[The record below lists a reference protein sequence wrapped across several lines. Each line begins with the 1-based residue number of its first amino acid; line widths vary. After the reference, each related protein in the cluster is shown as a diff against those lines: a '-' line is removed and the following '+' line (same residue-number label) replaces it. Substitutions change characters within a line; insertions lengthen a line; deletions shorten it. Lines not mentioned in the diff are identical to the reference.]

1 MPRFAYV
8 ALDKGGSEKTG
19 TLEMGSQ
26 NEAIAR
32 LKEMGLYPTSVTEE
46 KVEVDKDGKK
56 VVGKKRRRPDLRLSS
71 RRSRPMSFAPL
82 HASWLPW
89 SMRVSLFCA
98 ACRCWASLKKTPT

>member
-1 MPRFAYV
+1 MPRFTYV
-8 ALDKGGSEKTG
+8 ALDKGGAEKTG

-56 VVGKKRRRPDLRLSS
+56 VTHPDTKI
-71 RRSRPMSFAPL
+71 PL
-82 HASWLPW
+82 
-89 SMRVSLFCA
+89 
-98 ACRCWASLKKTPT
+98 